1 MKFISIRD
9 LRRKTSEIKKSLARN
24 DLILTSNGRPF
35 ALVSRVDE
43 ESLEEELKALQQAR
57 AKAGLERLREEARR
71 RGLAGASME
80 EVDQIIAEV
89 RKGRRK

>member
-24 DLILTSNGRPF
+24 DLVLTSNGRPF
-35 ALVSRVDE
+35 ALVSRVSE

-57 AKAGLERLREEARR
+57 AKVALDRLREEARE
-71 RGLAGASME
+71 RGLSGVSME
-80 EVDQIIAEV
+80 KVDQIIAEV
-89 RKGRRK
+89 RKGRRA

>member
-24 DLILTSNGRPF
+24 DLVLTSNGRPF
-35 ALVSRVDE
+35 ALVSRVNE

-57 AKAGLERLREEARR
+57 AKVALDRLREEAHG
-71 RGLAGASME
+71 RGLSCVSME

-89 RKGRRK
+89 RKGRRA